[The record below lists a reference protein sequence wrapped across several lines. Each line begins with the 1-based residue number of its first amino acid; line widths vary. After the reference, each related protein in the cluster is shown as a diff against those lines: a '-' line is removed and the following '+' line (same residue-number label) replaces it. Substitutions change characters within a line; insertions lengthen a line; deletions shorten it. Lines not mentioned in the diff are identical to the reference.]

1 MSFTGTIVV
10 ILVVLS
16 MVSVS
21 FKVAHLET
29 FRIVSPARPGV
40 PGDAKPRSGSGSIEA
55 MEWVLFW
62 VVAGVVVAVS
72 SGVLWGRKYFRHEI
86 ERARR
91 IRRSNG
97 SGR

>member
-1 MSFTGTIVV
+1 
-10 ILVVLS
+10 
-16 MVSVS
+16 
-21 FKVAHLET
+21 
-29 FRIVSPARPGV
+29 
-40 PGDAKPRSGSGSIEA
+40 

-97 SGR
+97 GGR